1 MPPKFKLTD
10 QELIALLKAGDR
22 DAFAEIYKR
31 YWALMY
37 MHALRMLKDE
47 DDARDV
53 IQELFTSLWLKMQS
67 IVSDVNLAGYLY
79 TATKNKVLDLIA
91 QKRVRINYLESLAS
105 YIQEAQ
111 NNQILETITEKEMMQ
126 AFEKEIQQLPSKMK
140 QIFEMRVKQHLTY
153 KEIANEL
160 AISDKTVKK
169 QISNAI
175 HIIRPKLH
183 HLSGWAVFIM
193 LMKR

>member
-1 MPPKFKLTD
+1 MVSPNIKHTD

-22 DAFAEIYKR
+22 EAFAKIYKR
-31 YWALMY
+31 YWTVMY
-37 MHALRMLKDE
+37 MHALRMLKSE

-53 IQELFTSLWLKMQS
+53 VQEVFTALWLKCQAL
-67 IVSDVNLAGYLY
+67 VSDVNLAGYLY

-91 QKRVRINYLESLAS
+91 QKRVRINYLDSLAS
-105 YIQEAQ
+105 FIEVQS
-111 NNQILETITEKEMMQ
+111 NRILDAITEKEMMQ
-126 AFEKEIQQLPSKMK
+126 ALEKEIQQLPPKMK

-160 AISDKTVKK
+160 EISDKTVKK

-183 HLSGWAVFIM
+183 HVSGWLAFII
-193 LMKR
+193 LLNK